1 MKRVLVTGAGGFI
14 GGHLVT
20 HLKSMGYWVRGVDIK
35 YHEFKKTDA
44 HEFKIKDLR
53 EWGNCVEVCNG
64 MGWVFDLAA
73 DMGGIG
79 YIHSEHANIAHNN
92 SLISNHMIKA
102 AHVCGV
108 QRYLFTSSA
117 CIYPKFLQTSPDVS
131 PLKESDAWPADP
143 EDAYGLQKL
152 MHEEMCRFFYE
163 DFGFETRVARFHNIY
178 GPMGAWRG
186 GKEKAP
192 AALSRKVAIAKRDD
206 DGMIEVWG
214 DGEQT
219 RSFMHIEDCVRLLTI
234 LMQSDHHDPINIGTD
249 RLVTINELV
258 DIIGWAADYPV
269 EKVHV
274 HGTQGVRGRNAD
286 LTLMKRILGEP
297 RITLE
302 EGMKNT
308 YNWIE
313 KEVDK
318 WMKDKEKLTS

>member
-1 MKRVLVTGAGGFI
+1 
-14 GGHLVT
+14 
-20 HLKSMGYWVRGVDIK
+20 
-35 YHEFKKTDA
+35 
-44 HEFKIKDLR
+44 
-53 EWGNCVEVCNG
+53 